1 MLNGGGNE
9 NGQKIRW
16 SHKQKQKTTLHV
28 TAYFFVHFFAVV
40 VATWNFQVTSSREE
54 MSLCRQKIC
63 CLCSCSLFS
72 FHCRSFS
79 PWRTLAFSFSHRR
92 YKIVMLF
99 FQRNS
104 SPFWFFFFISRSSS
118 LSLFFSLSVASLSPT
133 FSFSLSFAFSIF
145 QICGHDN

>member
-9 NGQKIRW
+9 NGQKIKW
-16 SHKQKQKTTLHV
+16 SNKQKQKTSLHV
-28 TAYFFVHFFAVV
+28 TAHFFVHFFAVV
-40 VATWNFQVTSSREE
+40 VATWNVQVTSSREE
-54 MSLCRQKIC
+54 MSLWWQKIC

-72 FHCRSFS
+72 FHCLSFS
-79 PWRTLAFSFSHRR
+79 PWRPLAFSFSHHR

-104 SPFWFFFFISRSSS
+104 SPFFFFLISRSSS
-118 LSLFFSLSVASLSPT
+118 LSLFFSLSFASLSPT
-133 FSFSLSFAFSIF
+133 FSSSLSFAFSIF